1 MRRILKDR
9 VCSEIFIKY
18 RLRVLSPQK
27 EVDRASRCEATDLQ
41 QLRSWCGPR
50 TSPWECATFDCAED
64 APYTFTLSQDRF
76 RKQSCSAYPT
86 SLRWTAVNCSYIIW
100 KILHALS
107 CTYIIPTFHVTLGGK
122 WALQQHLQHA
132 EQACRV
138 SVVSR
143 VIFIEPYRALTI
155 SSKPV
160 HGSTLQIPRLSRGIC
175 SVERRWVL

>member
-1 MRRILKDR
+1 MHRI
-9 VCSEIFIKY
+9 I
-18 RLRVLSPQK
+18 LS
-27 EVDRASRCEATDLQ
+27 
-41 QLRSWCGPR
+41 
-50 TSPWECATFDCAED
+50 
-64 APYTFTLSQDRF
+64 FTLSQDRF

-143 VIFIEPYRALTI
+143 VIFKILKPYRALTV

-160 HGSTLQIPRLSRGIC
+160 HGSTLQIPRVEEFAASNDGEYCNSPSALFKSCAKKTSSERAAAKRLFDVAWISYAVPLRQLRWIMTLAHVIATLATRSR
-175 SVERRWVL
+175 